1 MTLSFSGK
9 LKFGGLRELSQNK
22 LNLHI
27 LSQFFNTPQYSS
39 VKSLRANGN
48 LKHTKK

>member
-22 LNLHI
+22 LNLYI
-27 LSQFFNTPQYSS
+27 LLQFFSTQQYPS
-39 VKSLRANGN
+39 VESLRANGN